1 MDNFT
6 EYFTEAN
13 DLEAKALAFAINK
26 HSGQTRK
33 FSGKAYVSHP
43 INVAKRLKKFT
54 SDSNLI
60 AAAYLHDTVEDTDAT
75 LDEIKTEFNDRV
87 ASLVKEL
94 TSSGDGIKELGK
106 QEYLVRK
113 MNAMS
118 TDALTLKLTDR
129 LDNISD
135 AGSAKFKSK
144 YNKETRYILDRLQ
157 SGKLSGT
164 HNKIIKEI
172 RAVVG
177 E

>member
-1 MDNFT
+1 MDKFT
-6 EYFTEAN
+6 EYFTEGS
-13 DLEAKALAFAINK
+13 DIEAKALAFAINK

-43 INVAKRLKKFT
+43 ISVAKRLKKFT

-60 AAAYLHDTVEDTDAT
+60 AAAYLHDTVEDTDTT
-75 LDEIKTEFNDRV
+75 LDEIKTEFNARV
-87 ASLVKEL
+87 ASIVKEL

-106 QEYLVRK
+106 QEYLARK
-113 MNAMS
+113 MGSMS

-129 LDNISD
+129 LDNVSD

-144 YNKETRYILDRLQ
+144 YGKETRFILDRLEA
-157 SGKLSGT
+157 GTLSGT
-164 HNKIIKEI
+164 HKKIIKEI
-172 RAVVG
+172 RAVIG